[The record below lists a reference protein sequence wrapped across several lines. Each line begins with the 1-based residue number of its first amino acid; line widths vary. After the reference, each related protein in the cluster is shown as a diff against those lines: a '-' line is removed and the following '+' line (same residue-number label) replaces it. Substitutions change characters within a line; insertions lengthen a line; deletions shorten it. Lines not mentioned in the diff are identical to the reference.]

1 MNDLKQKA
9 FKNLLKGLE
18 NLGCSYIVIDPDGG
32 EYKYGD
38 ALAPVTKTKK
48 SNSAELRNY
57 CWPLIKDLKPGEAIE
72 VPAGP
77 YTLDEIQTTMCLR
90 ALTEW
95 GAGSYVTARNKEK
108 ECVEILRVF

>member
-1 MNDLKQKA
+1 MKDLKQKA
-9 FKNLLKGLE
+9 FKNMLKGLE
-18 NLGCSYIVIDPDGG
+18 SLGCSYIIIDADGS

-38 ALAPVTKTKK
+38 ALAPVKKKSK
-48 SNSAELRNY
+48 SNSAELKNY
-57 CWPLIKDLKPGEAIE
+57 CWPFIKDLKPGETIE

-77 YTLDEIQTTMCLR
+77 YTVGEIQTSMCLR